1 MGDEVAAHYQ
11 EYGEASKTTICL
23 KEKVR
28 NQKVETR
35 VWELSYS

>member
-23 KEKVR
+23 KEKV
-28 NQKVETR
+28 ETR